1 MAFEQKST
9 EGFIRGCVGA
19 LGMET
24 TYMQEQWQKLEPL
37 WLQSCNPRQQF
48 WLDIGQYIK
57 MIQAKEDEIIISK

>member
-1 MAFEQKST
+1 MKLFMAFEQKST

-48 WLDIGQYIK
+48 W
-57 MIQAKEDEIIISK
+57 